1 MRIAIK
7 KTDNIRK
14 IVHAID
20 IEIVDDSSL
29 TCILSRHNK
38 AFELFLTS
46 TDSDRKNATD
56 RLEFA
61 IETKFSYHHILA

>member
-20 IEIVDDSSL
+20 IEVVNDSSL
-29 TCILSRHNK
+29 TGILSHR
-38 AFELFLTS
+38 
-46 TDSDRKNATD
+46 
-56 RLEFA
+56 
-61 IETKFSYHHILA
+61 

>member
-20 IEIVDDSSL
+20 IEIVDDCSL
-29 TCILSRHNK
+29 
-38 AFELFLTS
+38 AG
-46 TDSDRKNATD
+46 
-56 RLEFA
+56 
-61 IETKFSYHHILA
+61 ILARH

>member
-14 IVHAID
+14 IVHAIY

-29 TCILSRHNK
+29 TGILSRHNK

-46 TDSDRKNATD
+46 TDSDRKDTTD
-56 RLEFA
+56 RFKFA
-61 IETKFSYHHILA
+61 IETKFPYHHVFA